1 MEVLL
6 AVVASPLAVDDVEGD
21 EEFATRLVKVLYVLS
36 SFRKA
41 TRNDY
46 LDAHYSLQHQ
56 THTRTHIIQNAQY
69 VSFCV
74 FLLLLTLLAGWV
86 WLFFASVWLG

>member
-1 MEVLL
+1 MSASRLSTLRFGWLRWWVEVLL

-21 EEFATRLVKVLYVLS
+21 EDSVTRLVKVLYVLS

-56 THTRTHIIQNAQY
+56 THTHAH
-69 VSFCV
+69 
-74 FLLLLTLLAGWV
+74 TL
-86 WLFFASVWLG
+86 SKMPNT